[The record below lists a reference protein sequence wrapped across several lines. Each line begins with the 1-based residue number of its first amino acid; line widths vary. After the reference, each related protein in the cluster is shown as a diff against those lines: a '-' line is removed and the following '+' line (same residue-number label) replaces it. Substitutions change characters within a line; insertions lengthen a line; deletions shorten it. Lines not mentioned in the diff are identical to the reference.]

1 MADYDKYTVGWI
13 CALPLEKAAAAA
25 MLDKR
30 HNSLEG
36 PEGDPNAYTCGEV
49 AGHNIVI
56 ACLPSGVYGKT
67 SAAET
72 ASHMSRTFHNLQY
85 RFMVG
90 IGAGIP
96 SDLMDIR
103 LGDIVVSHP
112 AGTSPGLVQYDLGKQ
127 LSTGFERIGSMN
139 KPPQD
144 LLTALSRYRALA
156 RVDGNPIPHILA
168 EANTR
173 RSRVPDEFC
182 RPPRH
187 HDRLFRADY
196 EHPSPAKS
204 CGTCD
209 ASQLIIRSER
219 ETPAPFV
226 HYGLIAS
233 GDTLLRDSKKRD
245 KLRDEEGAICVEME
259 SAGLMQL
266 DNFRCLVIRGI
277 CDYADSHKN
286 DEWQPYAAL
295 VAAAF
300 TKGLLR
306 SIQPNNTISS
316 ILGRNWLEEVEA
328 FNPRILKARIL
339 QEAGG
344 LLKPSYEW
352 ILSHST
358 YQSWEMQLEVKVL
371 WLHGDPGTGKTM
383 LLLGIIEHLSK
394 TRHQEPGTAEILA
407 QGVLFLDR

>member
-1 MADYDKYTVGWI
+1 MMEGYDKYTVGWI
-13 CALPLEKAAAAA
+13 CAVPLEKAAAAA

-36 PEGDPNAYTCGEV
+36 PEGDPNAYTCGEI
-49 AGHNIVI
+49 AGHNTVI
-56 ACLPSGVYGKT
+56 ACLPSGVYGTT
-67 SAAET
+67 SASET
-72 ASHMSRTFHNLQY
+72 ASHMSRTFRNLRY

-96 SDLMDIR
+96 SDSTDIR

-127 LSTGFERIGSMN
+127 LPNGFERIGSMN

-156 RVDGNPIPHILA
+156 RVDGDPIPHILA
-168 EANTR
+168 EANDR
-173 RSRVPDEFC
+173 RGVSNEFC
-182 RPPRH
+182 CPPRH
-187 HDRLFRADY
+187 HDRLFRAEY
-196 EHPSPAKS
+196 GHASPARS

-209 ASQLIIRSER
+209 ASQLIVRSER
-219 ETPAPFV
+219 ETPGPFV

-295 VAAAF
+295 VAAVF
-300 TKGLLR
+300 TKGLLK
-306 SIQPNNTISS
+306 SIQINRTGSS
-316 ILGRNWLEEVEA
+316 MLARNWLEEYNQAYIPE
-328 FNPRILKARIL
+328 
-339 QEAGG
+339 
-344 LLKPSYEW
+344 Y
-352 ILSHST
+352 
-358 YQSWEMQLEVKVL
+358 
-371 WLHGDPGTGKTM
+371 
-383 LLLGIIEHLSK
+383 
-394 TRHQEPGTAEILA
+394 TAELGRVA
-407 QGVLFLDR
+407 LHSPG